1 MGYHRSGSGW
11 QIIPYLAQNVDR
23 QEDVS
28 DVHSLD
34 PVHQGDL
41 ILCHLCIA
49 HVITTKLPLIRPQ
62 SMNMQ
67 QNSYT
72 VDRIV
77 VVVVHLCIVL
87 LHHFHIPPCQN
98 GVEHNLTA
106 ADSFIKLA
114 TTSIDF
120 PFIIITSVVCA

>member
-34 PVHQGDL
+34 PVHQGDH
-41 ILCHLCIA
+41 ISSQLCIA
-49 HVITTKLPLIRPQ
+49 NVIATKLPLIRPQ

-87 LHHFHIPPCQN
+87 LHHFHIPACQN